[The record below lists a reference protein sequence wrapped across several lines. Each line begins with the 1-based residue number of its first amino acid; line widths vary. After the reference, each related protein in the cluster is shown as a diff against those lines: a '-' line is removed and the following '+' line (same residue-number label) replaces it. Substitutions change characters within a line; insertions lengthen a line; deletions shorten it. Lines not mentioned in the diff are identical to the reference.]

1 MINAE
6 FYLKETEDSFQDLII
21 GVCVKGHAGFAEF
34 GLDIVCASVTS
45 AVELTANAIT
55 EILKVPATVGVFE
68 NEVRLFLPECFNES
82 EMSEEIKQ
90 SVNFLKALRLHLELL
105 SQDYKANIEVSEVIT

>member
-1 MINAE
+1 MIHAE
-6 FYLKETEDSFQDLII
+6 FYLKDEVLI
-21 GVCVKGHAGFAEF
+21 GFSVKGHAGYADF

-68 NEVRLFLPECFNES
+68 NEIRLSLPDCDNS
-82 EMSEEIKQ
+82 SA
-90 SVNFLKALRLHLELL
+90 VDFLKALRLHLELL
-105 SQDYKANIEVSEVIT
+105 SQDYKDHIRLTDLEV

>member
-6 FYLKETEDSFQDLII
+6 FYLKDEVFVGFSI
-21 GVCVKGHAGFAEF
+21 KGHAGYADF

-55 EILKVPATVGVFE
+55 DILHIDAVVLVLEDEI
-68 NEVRLFLPECFNES
+68 RLSLQDTNCNDA
-82 EMSEEIKQ
+82 
-90 SVNFLKALRLHLELL
+90 VNFIKALRLHLELL
-105 SQDYKANIEVSEVIT
+105 QNDYRENIRVRDIDL